1 MKKRL
6 LELAK
11 VIGWASIQEEDG
23 FINLEYTQR
32 VNEYEA
38 MKHIFKLGDIESNEE
53 FLDAMGSII
62 EVLPKKLKKKIFK
75 LTKESDFE
83 KKDDLIDLITF
94 TIEEYKVQSEFTK
107 LNEYASLLGLNLE
120 KMGYYYS
127 YEITKKQRNEIL
139 AKIES
144 YLPIELLPQV
154 GKMKKTEYKIGFVRT
169 KNPKII
175 EQEKN
180 S

>member
-6 LELAK
+6 LELAN
-11 VIGWASIQEEDG
+11 VIGWVIVQEEDG
-23 FINLEYTQR
+23 LVSLEYTQR

-38 MKHIFKLGDIESNEE
+38 MKHLFKLGDVESNEE

-75 LTKESDFE
+75 LTKQSDFE
-83 KKDDLIDLITF
+83 KKDDLLDLITF
-94 TIEEYKVQSEFTK
+94 TIEEFKVQSEFTK
-107 LNEYASLLGLNLE
+107 LDEYAQVLGVDLKKL
-120 KMGYYYS
+120 GYFYS

-144 YLPIELLPQV
+144 YLPIEMLPQV
-154 GKMKKTEYKIGFVRT
+154 GKIKKTEYKIGFVRT